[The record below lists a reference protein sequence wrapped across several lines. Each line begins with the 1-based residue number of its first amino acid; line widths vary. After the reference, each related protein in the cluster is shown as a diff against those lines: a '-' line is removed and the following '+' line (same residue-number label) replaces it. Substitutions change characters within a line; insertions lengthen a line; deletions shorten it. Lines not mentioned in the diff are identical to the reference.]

1 MKKILLLTW
10 YKNYNYGTALQA
22 YSLQKVIKDSKITGI
37 NTNDQY
43 LADECYL
50 LPYMPKRKTSMIHK
64 MKKALMFSTYVKK
77 WEQRRDRKIYKA
89 NEENFKKR
97 ENAFLGFI
105 SENYKLAANHEIQVE
120 ELESIVKT
128 YDIVMAGS
136 DQIWNPEALD
146 SVYLMEWVPDD
157 KRKISYASSLST
169 TNIPEQYYPIYKR
182 ALSRLKAISI
192 RDTACREQLEKIVG
206 KDIKTVVDPVILL
219 GADELKAHT
228 KKIDSKPYVFAY
240 FLGNNFAHREFTV
253 QYANDKKL
261 DIHAIINVGSDF
273 EKDKILE
280 KFADWEVDPWKFVSY
295 INDADMVITDSFHA
309 TVISVLLHKNFAV
322 LEKDSSRPEQ
332 NNRIKEFLALVGLEE
347 CWCPENNQA
356 KNISE
361 DKWLEVDKKLY
372 RSREESLRWL
382 MEAIKC

>member
-120 ELESIVKT
+120 ELESIVKP

-146 SVYLMEWVPDD
+146 
-157 KRKISYASSLST
+157 
-169 TNIPEQYYPIYKR
+169 
-182 ALSRLKAISI
+182 
-192 RDTACREQLEKIVG
+192 
-206 KDIKTVVDPVILL
+206 
-219 GADELKAHT
+219 
-228 KKIDSKPYVFAY
+228 
-240 FLGNNFAHREFTV
+240 
-253 QYANDKKL
+253 
-261 DIHAIINVGSDF
+261 
-273 EKDKILE
+273 
-280 KFADWEVDPWKFVSY
+280 
-295 INDADMVITDSFHA
+295 
-309 TVISVLLHKNFAV
+309 
-322 LEKDSSRPEQ
+322 
-332 NNRIKEFLALVGLEE
+332 
-347 CWCPENNQA
+347 
-356 KNISE
+356 
-361 DKWLEVDKKLY
+361 
-372 RSREESLRWL
+372 
-382 MEAIKC
+382 